1 LFSPAMLPSN
11 HNWGGLYVGLNAG
24 GGMSNFMATGA
35 SDPRTLGPR
44 RSGQNDVNGSGFAG
58 GVQAGYNYMITPR
71 YFVGVEGDI
80 GYLGMQQ
87 NVFDWFD
94 TTANFTV
101 KTDWYGTARVRAG
114 VSTGPALL
122 YVTGGAAWVHMA
134 SGFGAAP
141 PSVFATGDLSWTTR
155 SGWTVG
161 GGTEVALDAHWSAKI
176 ETLYIDTGIRTH
188 TNVPLPGSGFWADFR
203 ERFAIARAGLNY
215 KFGNDAVTAR
225 Y

>member
-1 LFSPAMLPSN
+1 
-11 HNWGGLYVGLNAG
+11 
-24 GGMSNFMATGA
+24 
-35 SDPRTLGPR
+35 
-44 RSGQNDVNGSGFAG
+44 
-58 GVQAGYNYMITPR
+58 MITPR

-87 NVFDWFD
+87 NLFDWFD
-94 TTANFTV
+94 TSANFTV

-134 SGFGAAP
+134 DGFGPIVP
-141 PSVFATGDLSWTTR
+141 PNAVITGDLSSTTR

-188 TNVPLPGSGFWADFR
+188 NNLPTIPIAGFAADFH